1 MMIFGVEVSV
11 ILVWTILAIVFAV
24 LEGITLGLTSIW
36 FAIGSLAGM
45 VMAMLGFGIQVQLV
59 AFMLSALLT
68 FVFIRPLAKKVFK
81 VGDTMTNVDSLMGKT
96 GIVHVVI
103 APYKVGQ
110 VKVNGQIWTAKAELD
125 DVSIP
130 VGVEIEVLRVEGVK
144 LIVRPVGNPVDVK
157 EE

>member
-36 FAIGSLAGM
+36 FAVGSLAGM

-59 AFMLSALLT
+59 AFMVSALLT
-68 FVFIRPLAKKVFK
+68 FAFIRPLAKKVFK

-96 GIVHVVI
+96 GIVHVAI

-144 LIVRPVGNPVDVK
+144 LIVSPVDNPVDMK

>member
-1 MMIFGVEVSV
+1 MMIQGVSIVL
-11 ILVWTILAIVFAV
+11 IWTILAIVFAV
-24 LEGITLGLTSIW
+24 LEGISLGLTSIW

-59 AFMLSALLT
+59 AFMVSALAT
-68 FVFIRPLAKKVFK
+68 FVFIRPLVKKVLK
-81 VGDTMTNVDSLMGKT
+81 VGNTKTNVDSLMGKT
-96 GIVHVVI
+96 GIVHVAI
-103 APYKVGQ
+103 TPYKVGQ

-125 DVSIP
+125 DGSIP

-144 LIVRPVGNPVDVK
+144 LIVRPAVNSIKLK